1 MAQVEHTCVNAFVR
15 LKAAHTMHCV
25 ADTGTIGNDLND
37 DKDDRSDDFELEWGM
52 SSRISGRFR

>member
-1 MAQVEHTCVNAFVR
+1 MNAFVR

-25 ADTGTIGNDLND
+25 AETGTTGNDLND
-37 DKDDRSDDFELEWGM
+37 DKDDDRSDDFEVEWGI